1 MPKYSYRCIACGK
14 EFEVERHYNDN
25 SKQKC
30 PKCKSN
36 KTRKI
41 IGVPFIQFH
50 GSGFT
55 LSKSE

>member
-1 MPKYSYRCIACGK
+1 MPKYSYRCNSCGN
-14 EFEVERHYNDN
+14 EFEVEKHYNDN

-30 PKCKSN
+30 PKCNSD

-41 IGVPFIQFH
+41 IGIPSISFK
-50 GSGFT
+50 GDGFT